1 MIEIVYK
8 ENTKDTGQGRK
19 LNLPRN
25 VRQIGEPET
34 GRKIFIEDYVVTYL
48 KKMAKEEAGSSRAAI
63 LLGDSERAE
72 GIPYLFIRSAVAVEG
87 AADFWEGVPFT
98 DEVWAEIY
106 ETIKEYFAKQDI
118 LGWFLSVPGY
128 PMDLDPGLLKTHV
141 NYFGGVDKVLMVADP
156 EAGED
161 DFFAYENGRLTR
173 QKGYCIFYEQNEAMQ
188 RYMED
193 TGSGES
199 NETREGF
206 EDRAARSFRTLVQEK
221 KDISGQK
228 KVMTFLYTAST
239 FLVMVVLVIGITLI
253 NNYEKMEGL
262 EMTLSEISRS
272 LDEQEELA
280 AMDADSLTTAME
292 EENVRAQEPEGA
304 EEASKPQEAEEGE
317 ETPKS
322 QEPEEEQEPKPQ
334 EPEEEQ
340 ESEPQENPE
349 EETGAEEPEE
359 AKAEEAPRQEEPEQ
373 PAETALSQNVI
384 AIPDS
389 YTVQEGDTLL
399 KISRKI
405 YGQDN
410 RIDEICSL
418 NEIHDMNHILVGQKL
433 LLP

>member
-1 MIEIVYK
+1 
-8 ENTKDTGQGRK
+8 
-19 LNLPRN
+19 
-25 VRQIGEPET
+25 
-34 GRKIFIEDYVVTYL
+34 
-48 KKMAKEEAGSSRAAI
+48 
-63 LLGDSERAE
+63 
-72 GIPYLFIRSAVAVEG
+72 
-87 AADFWEGVPFT
+87 
-98 DEVWAEIY
+98 
-106 ETIKEYFAKQDI
+106 
-118 LGWFLSVPGY
+118 
-128 PMDLDPGLLKTHV
+128 MDLAPGLLKAHV

-188 RYMED
+188 RYMVD

-199 NETREGF
+199 IETREGF

>member
-1 MIEIVYK
+1 M
-8 ENTKDTGQGRK
+8 
-19 LNLPRN
+19 
-25 VRQIGEPET
+25 
-34 GRKIFIEDYVVTYL
+34 
-48 KKMAKEEAGSSRAAI
+48 
-63 LLGDSERAE
+63 
-72 GIPYLFIRSAVAVEG
+72 
-87 AADFWEGVPFT
+87 
-98 DEVWAEIY
+98 
-106 ETIKEYFAKQDI
+106 
-118 LGWFLSVPGY
+118 
-128 PMDLDPGLLKTHV
+128 
-141 NYFGGVDKVLMVADP
+141 
-156 EAGED
+156 
-161 DFFAYENGRLTR
+161 
-173 QKGYCIFYEQNEAMQ
+173 
-188 RYMED
+188 
-193 TGSGES
+193 
-199 NETREGF
+199 
-206 EDRAARSFRTLVQEK
+206 
-221 KDISGQK
+221 
-228 KVMTFLYTAST
+228 
-239 FLVMVVLVIGITLI
+239 
-253 NNYEKMEGL
+253 
-262 EMTLSEISRS
+262 
-272 LDEQEELA
+272 
-280 AMDADSLTTAME
+280 
-292 EENVRAQEPEGA
+292 RAQEPEGA